1 MAMLDGIT
9 AVLENEKTAEE
20 AERSLS
26 KKVGEEDFYLEKD
39 RMYRS
44 EENVYEAYSEQEREL
59 NFGKTPVTVWE
70 NLMAFVNHPEKVQVL
85 KFGDVMDEKSIAS
98 YKTAL
103 VNQWKTELHDR
114 IVPSNMDIIRNTV
127 KLHDDSSGNEYDDRN
142 WKKIN
147 ELRKSIGKSSLEKPS
162 LLSRIISAIDEEE
175 YAQVSKLQIEM
186 MEKMETLSEMYSSYK
201 KNLF

>member
-1 MAMLDGIT
+1 M
-9 AVLENEKTAEE
+9 
-20 AERSLS
+20 
-26 KKVGEEDFYLEKD
+26 
-39 RMYRS
+39 
-44 EENVYEAYSEQEREL
+44 
-59 NFGKTPVTVWE
+59 
-70 NLMAFVNHPEKVQVL
+70 L

-127 KLHDDSSGNEYDDRN
+127 KLHDDASGNEYDDRN

-186 MEKMETLSEMYSSYK
+186 MEKMETLSEMYSNYK

>member
-1 MAMLDGIT
+1 M
-9 AVLENEKTAEE
+9 
-20 AERSLS
+20 
-26 KKVGEEDFYLEKD
+26 EKD

-186 MEKMETLSEMYSSYK
+186 MEKMETLSEMYSNYK

>member
-1 MAMLDGIT
+1 MG
-9 AVLENEKTAEE
+9 
-20 AERSLS
+20 
-26 KKVGEEDFYLEKD
+26 
-39 RMYRS
+39 S
-44 EENVYEAYSEQEREL
+44 E
-59 NFGKTPVTVWE
+59 
-70 NLMAFVNHPEKVQVL
+70 MC
-85 KFGDVMDEKSIAS
+85 
-98 YKTAL
+98 
-103 VNQWKTELHDR
+103 
-114 IVPSNMDIIRNTV
+114 IR
-127 KLHDDSSGNEYDDRN
+127 DSGNEYDDRN